1 MLAMRTVPSRE
12 PSPPGLEA
20 HALDQLRYIRETMEQ
35 SASFTAVP
43 GRGMVWIGA
52 TALAAAALASRA
64 PAPGLWLAVW
74 LAEGVLAVA
83 LAAYSVRRKARALG
97 PPLLSGPFKR
107 FAFSFSMP
115 LIAGGALTLAL
126 FRAGLA
132 PALPGTW
139 LLLYG
144 TAVVTGGAFSV
155 RLVPVMGVCFMALGA
170 LALFVP
176 AAWGGALLA
185 AGFGGLHILFGVLV
199 ARRHGG

>member
-1 MLAMRTVPSRE
+1 MLAMKTVPSRE

-35 SASFTAVP
+35 AAAFTAVP
-43 GRGMVWIGA
+43 GRGMVWIGL
-52 TALAAAALASRA
+52 TACAAAAIAARVETAGSWLVVWLVEGVVAVVLAAA
-64 PAPGLWLAVW
+64 
-74 LAEGVLAVA
+74 
-83 LAAYSVRRKARALG
+83 SVRGKARALG

-132 PALPGTW
+132 AALPGAW

-155 RLVPVMGVCFMALGA
+155 RLVPVMGLCFMALGA
-170 LALFVP
+170 VTLFAP
-176 AAWGGALLA
+176 AAWGSALLA
-185 AGFGGLHILFGVLV
+185 AGFGGLHVVFGLLV